1 MEYAFVKKYNLIAWC
16 SIWKKMYSFHFAGGI
31 SRTFECIYFIT
42 EIHKSLALLYQN
54 RTHSAI
60 IFREPERTHNS
71 YWIQKRS
78 FRWCLLYPLSNDESV
93 PSVFICDGSATFSR
107 NKMSRSCCTQLRNWK
122 YKLYKNSSQ
131 GSKNVSRFFMDVFY
145 TI

>member
-1 MEYAFVKKYNLIAWC
+1 MVFHLKKNVLVSVLPEVLVELLNVSTSLQKY
-16 SIWKKMYSFHFAGGI
+16 
-31 SRTFECIYFIT
+31 
-42 EIHKSLALLYQN
+42 IHKSVALFCQIW
-54 RTHSAI
+54 THSAI

-131 GSKNVSRFFMDVFY
+131 GCKNVSWFFMDEFHS
-145 TI
+145 I

>member
-1 MEYAFVKKYNLIAWC
+1 MFHFKKI
-16 SIWKKMYSFHFAGGI
+16 YSFHFAEGI

-122 YKLYKNSSQ
+122 YKLYKNSSH
-131 GSKNVSRFFMDVFY
+131 GSKNVSWFLWMYFILYKWCKDEKNPAN
-145 TI
+145 IGL